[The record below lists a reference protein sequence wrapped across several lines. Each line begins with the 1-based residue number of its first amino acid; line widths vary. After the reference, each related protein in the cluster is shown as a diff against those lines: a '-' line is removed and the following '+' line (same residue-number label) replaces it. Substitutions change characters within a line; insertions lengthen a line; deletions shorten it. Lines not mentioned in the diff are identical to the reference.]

1 MSALYL
7 EYLKS
12 DKWKT
17 LSDSCK
23 KLADYMCNRCESTEK
38 LHAHHKTYDR
48 VGDERME
55 DLECLCKSCHE
66 NEHGKSLGRAVVK
79 RITTRVNSMD
89 LLNVL
94 AKVCKSS
101 KDLSLMNIL
110 LDEANSEGRIIII
123 NISTKATEL
132 GVARSKLNSILST
145 ATKEHFLFKINKGVY
160 MINPYIFIGRKVRSN
175 EIRESLQIEWAKLTD
190 NLKYLR
196 E

>member
-1 MSALYL
+1 MRETTTTSSVLL
-7 EYLKS
+7 E
-12 DKWKT
+12 
-17 LSDSCK
+17 
-23 KLADYMCNRCESTEK
+23 
-38 LHAHHKTYDR
+38 
-48 VGDERME
+48 
-55 DLECLCKSCHE
+55 
-66 NEHGKSLGRAVVK
+66 VVNPDTGNKFVAEGTSKEVTKYYSIK